1 MTRSGTYANTPRPD
15 REAPGRRMPGRLA
28 GKLWIADD
36 FDETPED
43 ILAAF
48 EGDLDV
54 RSDTDS
60 GS

>member
-1 MTRSGTYANTPRPD
+1 MTRSGSHANTPQPD
-15 REAPGRRMPGRLA
+15 RGASGRRTPGRLA

-54 RSDTDS
+54 RRDPLT